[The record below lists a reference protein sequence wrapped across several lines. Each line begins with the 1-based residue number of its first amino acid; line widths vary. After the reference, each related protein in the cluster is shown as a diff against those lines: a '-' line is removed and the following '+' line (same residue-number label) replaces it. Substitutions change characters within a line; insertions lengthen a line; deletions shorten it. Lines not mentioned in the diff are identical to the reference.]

1 MVHSKLYIIF
11 MLLDLI
17 RLNFNQMKLDL
28 ELESDIKDH
37 SVMVED
43 Y

>member
-1 MVHSKLYIIF
+1 
-11 MLLDLI
+11 MLIEII

-28 ELESDIKDH
+28 ELESEIKVH